1 MQGVSMKALN
11 FSPVSL
17 FHLQQLSTLVKQKT
31 NTRYSLSDP
40 TDALHLL
47 RYCCR
52 CDDDNILN
60 IYQQLL
66 EDLSDDQR
74 DHLTSYGLATTLMP
88 LAYSAANQPIAA
100 LRAG

>member
-1 MQGVSMKALN
+1 MKALI
-11 FSPVSL
+11 FSPASL

-31 NTRYSLSDP
+31 NTRYRMLDP

-47 RYCCR
+47 RYCYL
-52 CDDDNILN
+52 CDDENITD

-66 EDLSDDQR
+66 EELDDSQR
-74 DHLTSYGLATTLMP
+74 DRLMSYGLAATAM
-88 LAYSAANQPIAA
+88 PIAYNAESQLTTA